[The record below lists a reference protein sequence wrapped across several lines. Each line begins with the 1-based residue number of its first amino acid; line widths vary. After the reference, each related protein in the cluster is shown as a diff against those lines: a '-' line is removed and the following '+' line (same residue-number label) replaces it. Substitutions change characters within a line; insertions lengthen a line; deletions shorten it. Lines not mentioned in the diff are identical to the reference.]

1 MGIPLL
7 RGRGFTLQDRQG
19 AAAVAIVNEALARSA
34 FPGQDPIGKHVVNF
48 GPKSET
54 LEIVGVVGN
63 VRHLALET
71 APRAEIYQPLGQAT
85 WPRLFVAVRTAAA
98 NPLAVLPAVQSA
110 VSAVDK
116 NVALGNVRT
125 MEDALARSLVRRKF
139 AMTLLAIFAG
149 MAVALATIGL
159 YGVMSYS
166 VLQRTREV
174 GIRMALGAQRRDVLA
189 LVVRQGMALTALGI
203 AVGLAAAFAL
213 TRLMSSLLFGVSATD
228 LATFALLSTLLML
241 VALLACWL
249 PAKRASS
256 VDPMVALRTE

>member
-1 MGIPLL
+1 
-7 RGRGFTLQDRQG
+7 
-19 AAAVAIVNEALARSA
+19 
-34 FPGQDPIGKHVVNF
+34 
-48 GPKSET
+48 
-54 LEIVGVVGN
+54 
-63 VRHLALET
+63 
-71 APRAEIYQPLGQAT
+71 
-85 WPRLFVAVRTAAA
+85 
-98 NPLAVLPAVQSA
+98 
-110 VSAVDK
+110 
-116 NVALGNVRT
+116 
-125 MEDALARSLVRRKF
+125 
-139 AMTLLAIFAG
+139 MTLLAIFAG

-166 VLQRTREV
+166 VLQRTHEI